1 MSPRATVVEVGPRDG
16 LQNEPVTLA
25 TEVKADF
32 VSLLADA
39 GLPVV
44 EVTSF
49 VSPRAVPQ
57 LADADRLLPLVERRT
72 GVRYPVL
79 VPNMRGLERAR
90 AAGADAIAVFAAASE
105 TFSQRNIG
113 MSIDESLR
121 GYAEVAAAARAEGMW
136 VRGYVSTA
144 FGCPYEGDVPAERVA
159 RVATSL
165 AEVCDQLSIGDT
177 IGVATPAGVTEVV
190 SRLVEELDAERLALH
205 LHDTHGRAIENA
217 AAGLALGISCFDGSA
232 AGLGGCPFAP
242 GAPGNLA
249 TETLVAWLHS
259 QGIETGVDESALAE
273 AAAFIRAQLAEAAQS
288 G

>member
-1 MSPRATVVEVGPRDG
+1 VSRRATVVEVGPRDG
-16 LQNEPVTLA
+16 LQNETATLA
-25 TEVKADF
+25 TEVKARF
-32 VSLLADA
+32 IAMLADA
-39 GLPVV
+39 GLPVI

-49 VSPRAVPQ
+49 VSPQAVPQ
-57 LADADRLLPLVERRT
+57 LADADRLLPLLERRA

-121 GYAEVAAAARAEGMW
+121 GYAQVAAAARADGMW

-144 FGCPYEGDVPAERVA
+144 FGCPYEGHVDGEQVA

-165 AEVCDQLSIGDT
+165 AGVCDQVSIGDT
-177 IGVATPAGVTEVV
+177 IGVATPDAVSAVV
-190 SRLVEELDAERLALH
+190 ARLLEELDAERLALH
-205 LHDTHGRAIENA
+205 LHDTRGRAIENA
-217 AAGLALGISCFDGSA
+217 AAGLSLGITCFDGSA

-259 QGIETGVDESALAE
+259 QGIETGVDEDALAE
-273 AAAFIRAQLAEAAQS
+273 AAAFIRSAVE
-288 G
+288 

>member
-1 MSPRATVVEVGPRDG
+1 MNPRATVVEVGPRDG

-25 TEVKADF
+25 TEVKARF
-32 VSLLADA
+32 VCLLADA

-57 LADADRLLPLVERRT
+57 LADADRLLPLVERQA

-177 IGVATPAGVTEVV
+177 IGVATPAGVAEVV
-190 SRLVEELDAERLALH
+190 SRLLEELDAERLALH

-217 AAGLALGISCFDGSA
+217 AAGLALGITCFDGSA

-259 QGIETGVDESALAE
+259 QGIETGVDESALAD
-273 AAAFIRAQLAEAAQS
+273 AAVFIRAQLAEAAQS

>member
-1 MSPRATVVEVGPRDG
+1 VSARATVVEVGPRDG

-25 TEVKADF
+25 TEVKARF

-49 VSPRAVPQ
+49 VSPKAVPQ
-57 LADADRLLPLVERRT
+57 LADADRLLPLVERRA

-90 AAGADAIAVFAAASE
+90 TAGADAIAVFAAASE

-121 GYAEVAAAARAEGMW
+121 GYADVAAAARADGMW

-177 IGVATPAGVTEVV
+177 IGVATPDGVTEVV
-190 SRLVEELDAERLALH
+190 SRLLEELDAERLALH

-217 AAGLALGISCFDGSA
+217 AAGLALGITCFDGSA

-259 QGIETGVDESALAE
+259 QGIETGVDELALAE
-273 AAAFIRAQLAEAAQS
+273 AAAFIRAELAKR
-288 G
+288 

>member
-1 MSPRATVVEVGPRDG
+1 VSARATVVEVGPRDG

-25 TEVKADF
+25 TEVKAQF
-32 VSLLADA
+32 VSLLAGA

-44 EVTSF
+44 EMTSF
-49 VSPRAVPQ
+49 VSPKAVPQ
-57 LADADRLLPLVERRT
+57 LADADRLLPLVERRA

-90 AAGADAIAVFAAASE
+90 TAGADAIAVFAAASE

-121 GYAEVAAAARAEGMW
+121 GYADVAAAARADGMW

-177 IGVATPAGVTEVV
+177 IGVATPDGVTEVV
-190 SRLVEELDAERLALH
+190 SRLLEELDAERLALH

-217 AAGLALGISCFDGSA
+217 AAGLALGITCFDGSA

-259 QGIETGVDESALAE
+259 QGIETGVDELALAE
-273 AAAFIRAQLAEAAQS
+273 AAAFIRAELAKR
-288 G
+288 

>member
-1 MSPRATVVEVGPRDG
+1 MSGRATVVEVGPRDG
-16 LQNEPVTLA
+16 LQNEAATLP
-25 TEVKADF
+25 TETKARF
-32 VSLLADA
+32 VAMLADA

-49 VSPRAVPQ
+49 VSRTAVPQ
-57 LADADRLLPLVERRT
+57 LADADRLLPLIERRA

-113 MSIDESLR
+113 MSIDQSLL
-121 GYAEVAAAARAEGMW
+121 GYAEVAAAAREDGMW

-144 FGCPYEGDVPAERVA
+144 FGCPYEGDVPGGQVA
-159 RVATSL
+159 RVTSAL
-165 AEVCDQLSIGDT
+165 AEVCDQVSVGDT
-177 IGVATPAGVTEVV
+177 IGVATPDSVTAVV
-190 SRLVEELDAERLALH
+190 ARLLDELEADRLALH
-205 LHDTHGRAIENA
+205 LHDTRGRAIENA
-217 AAGLALGISCFDGSA
+217 AAGLELGISCFDGSA

-249 TETLVAWLHS
+249 TETLVAWLHGR
-259 QGIETGVDESALAE
+259 GIETGVDEPALAQ
-273 AAAFIRAQLAEAAQS
+273 AGAFIRAALAEV
-288 G
+288 

>member
-1 MSPRATVVEVGPRDG
+1 
-16 LQNEPVTLA
+16 
-25 TEVKADF
+25 
-32 VSLLADA
+32 
-39 GLPVV
+39 
-44 EVTSF
+44 
-49 VSPRAVPQ
+49 
-57 LADADRLLPLVERRT
+57 
-72 GVRYPVL
+72 
-79 VPNMRGLERAR
+79 MRGLERAR
-90 AAGADAIAVFAAASE
+90 TAGADAIAVFAAASE

-121 GYAEVAAAARAEGMW
+121 GYADVAAAARADGMW

-144 FGCPYEGDVPAERVA
+144 FGCPYEGDVPAEQVA

-177 IGVATPAGVTEVV
+177 IGVATPDGVTEVV
-190 SRLVEELDAERLALH
+190 SRLLEELDAERLALH

-217 AAGLALGISCFDGSA
+217 AAGLALGITCFDGSA

-259 QGIETGVDESALAE
+259 QGIETGVDELALAE
-273 AAAFIRAQLAEAAQS
+273 AAAFIRAELAKR
-288 G
+288 